1 MEGKRGSGRIT
12 SAERKRKDG
21 GITEKKLG
29 ARGEKKRGDGDKEGG
44 RTAGRKEKFRK
55 IRKQGESARESKGG
69 ETAKGAQKK
78 TGSEG
83 IGPFRRFQAGTPA
96 PKEALC
102 ALRLFQASGA
112 DISFLFLAVRN
123 ERNFLNVYLKS
134 SSRSALGVADVVA
147 ARLPL
152 TADTAHFRHI
162 DTSDRDK
169 LP

>member
-1 MEGKRGSGRIT
+1 MRTGVKRGIKRQK
-12 SAERKRKDG
+12 SA
-21 GITEKKLG
+21 
-29 ARGEKKRGDGDKEGG
+29 KKRPVPK
-44 RTAGRKEKFRK
+44 
-55 IRKQGESARESKGG
+55 ESALFVL
-69 ETAKGAQKK
+69 
-78 TGSEG
+78 
-83 IGPFRRFQAGTPA
+83 FRRETPHRG
-96 PKEALC
+96 EALC

-112 DISFLFLAVRN
+112 DITFLFLAVRN
-123 ERNFLNVYLKS
+123 ERNFLNVDLKS